1 MPVAAY
7 RLYEWLLPWA
17 HVTGHYVTATAEGET
32 VGPAFNG
39 KGAEAR
45 RNHAP
50 RRTRG
55 E

>member
-7 RLYEWLLPWA
+7 RLYEWLLPGA
-17 HVTGHYVTATAEGET
+17 RVTGHYVTATAEGET
-32 VGPAFNG
+32 VGPAFDG

-45 RNHAP
+45 RNRVP
-50 RRTRG
+50 RRICG

>member
-32 VGPAFNG
+32 VGPASDG
-39 KGAEAR
+39 KGAELPGNEAAR
-45 RNHAP
+45 RYG
-50 RRTRG
+50 G